1 MEKQT
6 NGRANR
12 WIATAAEEIRQI
24 QKRWKFTSVR
34 QFSKFLLMDQ
44 RTLYKLKNLDG
55 SLTLESIAKI
65 YSRLMSL
72 RCVKFPLEMMKEE
85 ELRLN
90 YSLMKIMMSVE
101 PLPKSIQDIVQ
112 DELEHQL

>member
-6 NGRANR
+6 NGRVNR

-34 QFSKFLLMDQ
+34 QFSKFLQINQ
-44 RTLYKLKNLDG
+44 RTLSKLKNLDG

-72 RCVKFPLEMMKEE
+72 RCVKFPMEMMKEE

-90 YSLMKIMMSVE
+90 SSLMKIMMSVE
-101 PLPKSIQDIVQ
+101 PLPKAIQNIVQ

>member
-1 MEKQT
+1 MQYGVERILT
-6 NGRANR
+6 
-12 WIATAAEEIRQI
+12 
-24 QKRWKFTSVR
+24 
-34 QFSKFLLMDQ
+34 
-44 RTLYKLKNLDG
+44 YKLKKLDG
-55 SLTLESIAKI
+55 SLPLESIAKI

-72 RCVKFPLEMMKEE
+72 RCVKFPLEMMMEE

-90 YSLMKIMMSVE
+90 YSLMKIMMRVE

>member
-1 MEKQT
+1 MERQT

-12 WIATAAEEIRQI
+12 WIAAAAEEIRQI

-34 QFSKFLLMDQ
+34 QFSKILQINQ
-44 RTLYKLKNLDG
+44 RTITKKKKLDG
-55 SLTLESIAKI
+55 SLSLESIAKI

-72 RCVKFPLEMMKEE
+72 RCVKFPLEMMREE

-90 YSLMKIMMSVE
+90 SSLMKIMMSVE
-101 PLPKSIQDIVQ
+101 PLPKSIQNIVQ